1 MSDKNKQIEWQT
13 EITPFGAQRRY
24 HIEGGIK
31 EYEKMIFIDG
41 VEIPES
47 ELAAFHARNKAIKE
61 AKRAEMLR
69 QANNRQAVRI
79 CPFKANTMQSKCIRE
94 ACALFVDG
102 CTLTEIGEPTKQTA
116 NLKCPLTNRN
126 CTNDCALF
134 RDHGCALT
142 ALKNKRE
149 DK

>member
-61 AKRAEMLR
+61 AKRAEMQR
-69 QANNRQAVRI
+69 EANNMQVLKM
-79 CPFKANTMQSKCIRE
+79 CPFRANTVQSKCIKE
-94 ACALFVDG
+94 QCALYVDG
-102 CTLTEIGEPTKQTA
+102 CTLAEIGEPAKATA
-116 NLKCPLTNRN
+116 NLNCPLTHRR
-126 CTNDCALF
+126 CANDCALF
-134 RDHGCALT
+134 RNHGCTLT
-142 ALKNKRE
+142 AIKKQRE